1 MENKNR
7 KQLYKLIQRCE
18 NELQNIR
25 TLPYYQVFNRRAEQ
39 LADILELENKIT
51 GLKSQLNA

>member
-18 NELQNIR
+18 NELRNIQ